1 MLDSRNDDDD
11 DEDVP
16 AAKIAHRIKARCRGT
31 TACCTFCDYQL
42 RLNVWLICSDIDDM
56 MTVVQESQKV
66 FDINPWDFEP
76 DFYPPVGQ
84 FRAIMCFITFDWI
97 SCII

>member
-1 MLDSRNDDDD
+1 MLCDQKIDLPEDRRYICLYRFDEMLDSRNDDDD

-42 RLNVWLICSDIDDM
+42 RLNV
-56 MTVVQESQKV
+56 
-66 FDINPWDFEP
+66 
-76 DFYPPVGQ
+76 
-84 FRAIMCFITFDWI
+84 
-97 SCII
+97 